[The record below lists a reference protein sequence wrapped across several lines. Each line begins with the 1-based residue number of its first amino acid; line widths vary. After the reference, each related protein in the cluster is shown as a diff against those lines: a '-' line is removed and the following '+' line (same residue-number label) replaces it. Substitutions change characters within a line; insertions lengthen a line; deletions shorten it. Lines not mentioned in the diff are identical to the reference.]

1 MLDYCKPK
9 TEEYSIMSEK
19 ILIIDDDLD
28 TLRLVGLM
36 LQRQGYQISA
46 ATNGQQ
52 GLDKA
57 FEEDPD
63 LILLDIMMPDM
74 DGYEVTRRLRR
85 NPSTMETPIL
95 MFTAKTQLDDKV
107 IGFEVGAN
115 DYLTKP
121 THPSELQARV
131 KTLLTRAGEKK
142 EIGAISGGN
151 ENHGYVIGVLG
162 ARGGLGTTS
171 LAVNLAASLQA
182 RTKSDVIVAEM
193 LPGQG
198 TLSLEMGA
206 SNTTGLTNLLAVTK
220 INEITREKVRDGLVG
235 HPSGVKFLLAS
246 DRPRDMHLIN
256 QTANYE
262 FVIKRLTSLARFV
275 VLDLGVGL
283 QPFAEKILPLCN
295 EIMIVIEGVPNT
307 IIHATALIDDIAAL
321 GLSKKT
327 IEVVLNNRM
336 RSDTVLPSSQVQTK
350 LGHEIIT
357 TLTPAPELF
366 VQATRMQTPAVVCQ
380 PDSLTARQ
388 ILKLVDF
395 VIEREALPR

>member
-1 MLDYCKPK
+1 
-9 TEEYSIMSEK
+9 MSEK

-57 FEEDPD
+57 FDEDPD
-63 LILLDIMMPDM
+63 LILLDVMMPDM
-74 DGYEVTRRLRR
+74 DGYEVTRRLRK

-131 KTLLTRAGEKK
+131 KTLLSRAGEKK
-142 EIGAISGGN
+142 EAVGSSKD
-151 ENHGYVIGVLG
+151 ENQGYVIGVLG
-162 ARGGLGTTS
+162 ARGGVGTTT
-171 LAVNLAASLQA
+171 LAVNLAASLHS
-182 RTKSDVIVAEM
+182 RIKSDVVVAEM

-198 TLSLEMGA
+198 ALALDLGA
-206 SNTTGLTNLLAVTK
+206 NHTTGLVDLLSLSK
-220 INEITREKVRDGLVG
+220 LNEITREKVREALIND
-235 HPSGVKFLLAS
+235 PSGLKLLLSS

-256 QTANYE
+256 QIANYE
-262 FVIKRLTSLARFV
+262 TLLKRLTGLARFI

-283 QPFAEKILPLCN
+283 QPFAEKVLPLCN
-295 EIMIVIEGVPNT
+295 DTLIVVEGVPNT
-307 IIHATALIDDIAAL
+307 IIHAKALIDDIAAL
-321 GLSKKT
+321 GVSKKN
-327 IEVVLNNRM
+327 IHAVLNNRV
-336 RSDTVLPSSQVQTK
+336 RSDTQLPSSQVQTK
-350 LGHEIIT
+350 LGHEITT

-366 VQATRMQTPAVVCQ
+366 VQATRMQTPAVLCQ
-380 PDSLTARQ
+380 PESLTTRQ
-388 ILKLVDF
+388 VMKLVDF
-395 VIEREALPR
+395 FIEREALPR

>member
-1 MLDYCKPK
+1 
-9 TEEYSIMSEK
+9 MSEK

-63 LILLDIMMPDM
+63 LILLDVMMPDM

-131 KTLLTRAGEKK
+131 KTLLSRANDKK
-142 EIGAISGGN
+142 EAAGIAGRDESQ
-151 ENHGYVIGVLG
+151 GYVIGVLG
-162 ARGGLGTTS
+162 ARGGLGTTT
-171 LAVNLAASLQA
+171 LAVNLAASLHA
-182 RTKSDVIVAEM
+182 RTKSEVVVTEM

-198 TLSLEMGA
+198 A
-206 SNTTGLTNLLAVTK
+206 LA
-220 INEITREKVRDGLVG
+220 
-235 HPSGVKFLLAS
+235 
-246 DRPRDMHLIN
+246 
-256 QTANYE
+256 
-262 FVIKRLTSLARFV
+262 
-275 VLDLGVGL
+275 LDLG
-283 QPFAEKILPLCN
+283 
-295 EIMIVIEGVPNT
+295 
-307 IIHATALIDDIAAL
+307 
-321 GLSKKT
+321 
-327 IEVVLNNRM
+327 
-336 RSDTVLPSSQVQTK
+336 
-350 LGHEIIT
+350 T
-357 TLTPAPELF
+357 TSA
-366 VQATRMQTPAVVCQ
+366 
-380 PDSLTARQ
+380 
-388 ILKLVDF
+388 KGLVDLLSF
-395 VIEREALPR
+395 S

>member
-1 MLDYCKPK
+1 
-9 TEEYSIMSEK
+9 MSEK

-63 LILLDIMMPDM
+63 LILLDVMMPDM
-74 DGYEVTRRLRR
+74 DGYEVTRRLRQ

-107 IGFEVGAN
+107 VGFEVGAN

-131 KTLLTRAGEKK
+131 KTLLARVRERKDGD
-142 EIGAISGGN
+142 SLRRD
-151 ENHGYVIGVLG
+151 ENRGYVIGILG
-162 ARGGLGTTS
+162 ARGGLGVTT
-171 LAVNLAASLQA
+171 LAANLGAGLQT
-182 RTKSDVIVAEM
+182 RTKSEVIVAEM

-198 TLSLEMGA
+198 ALALDMGMSNSKGLVDLLSL
-206 SNTTGLTNLLAVTK
+206 SKLSD
-220 INEITREKVRDGLVG
+220 ITRDRVRESLLHHV
-235 HPSGVKFLLAS
+235 SGMKLLLAS

-262 FVIKRLTSLARFV
+262 VILSRLADLARFV
-275 VLDLGVGL
+275 VLDLGVSL
-283 QPFAEKILPLCN
+283 QPFAEKILRQCDETL
-295 EIMIVIEGVPNT
+295 IILEGVPNT
-307 IIHATALIDDIAAL
+307 IIHTKALIDDITAL
-321 GLSKKT
+321 GTHKNN
-327 IEVVLNNRM
+327 INVVLNNRI
-336 RSDTVLPSSQVQTK
+336 RSDTQLPASQVQTK
-350 LGHEIIT
+350 LDHEIIS

-366 VQATRMQTPAVVCQ
+366 VQATRVQTPAVLCQ
-380 PDSLTARQ
+380 PESLTARQ
-388 ILKLVDF
+388 INKLVEF
-395 VIEREALPR
+395 IVEREALPR

>member
-1 MLDYCKPK
+1 
-9 TEEYSIMSEK
+9 MSEK

-74 DGYEVTRRLRR
+74 DGYEVTRRLRK

-131 KTLLTRAGEKK
+131 KTLLSRAGEKK
-142 EIGAISGGN
+142 EAGGTGRD
-151 ENHGYVIGVLG
+151 EGQGYLIGVLG
-162 ARGGLGTTS
+162 ARGGLGTTT
-171 LAVNLAASLQA
+171 LAVNLAASLQS
-182 RTKSDVIVAEM
+182 RTKSEVIVAEM

-198 TLSLEMGA
+198 ALTLDLGAPSPKGLVDLLSLA
-206 SNTTGLTNLLAVTK
+206 KL
-220 INEITREKVRDGLVG
+220 NEITRDKVRESLTA
-235 HPSGVKFLLAS
+235 HPSGLKLLLAS

-262 FVIKRLTSLARFV
+262 IAIKRLAGLARFT

-283 QPFAEKILPLCN
+283 QPFAEKILPVCN
-295 EIMIVIEGVPNT
+295 EVLIVIEGVPNT
-307 IIHATALIDDIAAL
+307 IIHARALVDDIAAL
-321 GLSKKT
+321 GISRKC
-327 IEVVLNNRM
+327 IHVVLNNRM
-336 RSDTVLPSSQVQTK
+336 RSDTQLPSSQVQNK
-350 LGHEIIT
+350 LEHEILS

-366 VQATRMQTPAVVCQ
+366 VQATRMQTPAVICQ
-380 PDSLTARQ
+380 PESLTTRQ
-388 ILKLVDF
+388 IMKLVDF
-395 VIEREALPR
+395 FTEREVLPR

>member
-1 MLDYCKPK
+1 MLDCYHLAKK
-9 TEEYSIMSEK
+9 DATMSEK

-52 GLDKA
+52 GLEKA

-63 LILLDIMMPDM
+63 LILLDVMMPDM
-74 DGYEVTRRLRR
+74 DGYEVTRRLRQ
-85 NPSTMETPIL
+85 NPSTLQTPIL

-131 KTLLTRAGEKK
+131 KTLLARVNNKK
-142 EIGAISGGN
+142 SVTGSLKDLKR
-151 ENHGYVIGVLG
+151 GYVIGVLG
-162 ARGGLGTTS
+162 ARGGVGTTTMS
-171 LAVNLAASLQA
+171 VNLGAGLQSRIKA
-182 RTKSDVIVAEM
+182 EVIVAEL

-198 TLSLEMGA
+198 ALALDVGVTNSKGLVDLLSMNRL
-206 SNTTGLTNLLAVTK
+206 SD
-220 INEITREKVRDGLVG
+220 ITRDSVREVLVS
-235 HPSGVKFLLAS
+235 HPSGLKLLLAS

-262 FVIKRLTSLARFV
+262 TLVKKLAGLARFV
-275 VLDLGVGL
+275 VLDLGVGI

-295 EIMIVIEGVPNT
+295 EVLVILEGAPNT
-307 IIHATALIDDIAAL
+307 ITHTKALIEDITEL
-321 GLSKKT
+321 GIPKKN
-327 IEVVLNNRM
+327 IKVVLNNRI
-336 RSDTVLPSSQVQTK
+336 RSETQLPSSQVQAQ
-350 LGHEIIT
+350 LGHEILS

-366 VQATRMQTPAVVCQ
+366 VQATRMQTPAILCQ
-380 PDSLTARQ
+380 PDSLTTRQ
-388 ILKLVDF
+388 ITKLVDF
-395 VIEREALPR
+395 VTEREALPR

>member
-1 MLDYCKPK
+1 
-9 TEEYSIMSEK
+9 MSEK

-52 GLDKA
+52 GLEKA

-63 LILLDIMMPDM
+63 LILLDVMMPDM
-74 DGYEVTRRLRR
+74 DGYEVTRRLRQ
-85 NPSTMETPIL
+85 NPATLETPIL

-107 IGFEVGAN
+107 IGYEVGAN

-131 KTLLTRAGEKK
+131 KSLLARVDNKQTAES
-142 EIGAISGGN
+142 SGGD
-151 ENHGYVIGVLG
+151 ENHGYVIAVLG
-162 ARGGLGTTS
+162 ARGGLGTTTM
-171 LAVNLAASLQA
+171 AVNLGAGLQS

-198 TLSLEMGA
+198 TLALDVGVTA
-206 SNTTGLTNLLAVTK
+206 STGLVDLLSLNK
-220 INEITREKVRDGLVG
+220 LGELTRERVREALVP
-235 HPSGVKFLLAS
+235 HPSGLKLLLAS

-256 QTANYE
+256 QVANYE
-262 FVIKRLTSLARFV
+262 ALVKRLAGLARFV
-275 VLDLGVGL
+275 VLDLGVGI
-283 QPFAEKILPLCN
+283 QPFAEKILPICDEVL
-295 EIMIVIEGVPNT
+295 IVLEGVPNT
-307 IIHATALIDDIAAL
+307 IIHARALIDDISAL
-321 GLSKKT
+321 GISKKN
-327 IEVVLNNRM
+327 IRVVLNNRI
-336 RSDTVLPSSQVQTK
+336 RSDTQLASSQVQAK
-350 LGHEIIT
+350 LEHEILS

-366 VQATRMQTPAVVCQ
+366 VQATRMQTPAILCQ

-388 ILKLVDF
+388 ITKLVDF
-395 VIEREALPR
+395 VTERETLPR